1 MARFQYQGLTDGG
14 RLLRGDIEAASAE
27 QAHQILVKMNVEV
40 QSLQEAPAPLPRAR
54 IGRAELILFNQ
65 QLASIAKAGVPLDR
79 GLREV
84 AADMQKPALRRLA
97 IQLADDLHAGASVE
111 EAFARCQGSLPPL
124 YGHIIKAGL
133 QSGRLG
139 EMLVSLNR
147 HLEVQ
152 GQTRRIL
159 IEAITYP
166 AVVLAIAAVLLT
178 AVFTLVV
185 PSFLPIFRDMGSQ
198 LPSLT
203 LFFLGLGQ
211 HVVWF
216 WVGVG
221 ILVGAVVATWAVLS
235 ASPGGR
241 RAKESIRFHV
251 PVLGRVYHR
260 GLLSRLTDTLA
271 MMVGAG
277 CDLPTATRLAFAS
290 TGSQTFL
297 EEGERMAQSLER
309 GEDLATAGVYCRHV
323 PSLLFYSMQI
333 GMQRNELQ
341 DNLYSLSEM
350 YGQQARTQQSRLQG
364 MLLPLMIIFVGGVV
378 ATAIAAMFMPFVS
391 LITMMQK

>member
-14 RLLRGDIEAASAE
+14 RLLRGDIEAATAQ
-27 QAHQILVKMNVEV
+27 QAQQILAGMRVEV

-54 IGRAELILFNQ
+54 IGRAELMLFNQ

-84 AADMQKPALRRLA
+84 AADVQKPALRRLA

-111 EAFARCQGSLPPL
+111 QAFARCQGALPPL

-139 EMLVSLNR
+139 EMLISLNR

-185 PSFLPIFRDMGSQ
+185 PAFVPIFHGLGSS

-203 LFFLGLGQ
+203 SFFLGLGQ
-211 HVVWF
+211 HVVGF

-221 ILVGAVVATWAVLS
+221 ILVGAIAATWAVLS

-290 TGSQTFL
+290 TGSQTLL

-309 GEDLATAGVYCRHV
+309 GEDLSAAGVFCRHV
-323 PSLLFYSMQI
+323 PPLLFYSMQI

-364 MLLPLMIIFVGGVV
+364 LLLPLMIIFVGGVV
-378 ATAIAAMFMPFVS
+378 ATAIAAMFLPFVS
-391 LITMMQK
+391 LITQMQK